1 MITWQSDCSTHE
13 TFTRDVTMNT
23 KQRPPRNRTADLS
36 RRKFLKESSLAA
48 TGAVVAANFP
58 FVLTGQA
65 AEIQPIRVGLIGCGG
80 RGTGAAA
87 NVLEAADNV
96 KIVAMADLFK
106 DRLESSRNELRAMH
120 AEVPDNRCFIGF
132 DAYKHLLAL
141 PEVNYV
147 ILATMPH
154 FRPLH
159 LRAAIEA
166 GKHVFMEK
174 PVAVDGPGVRSVIE
188 SGELAKAK
196 GLSIV
201 AGTQRRHQTDYRE
214 TIRRLRDG
222 AIGPVLVGR
231 AYWNGGELWHHGRMP
246 EWSEMEYQCRNWY
259 YFTWLCGDHIVEQH
273 VHNLD
278 VMNWV
283 MGAHPIKAR
292 GNGGRQARTD
302 PKYGSIFDH
311 FAVEYEYANGARVYS
326 YCRQTDAT
334 EGNVSEAVIGALGTS
349 NCQNLIQAKG
359 EKPWRL
365 TEKSPNG
372 YVQEH
377 TDLIASIRENKP
389 LNEARQVAE
398 STLTAIMGREAAYSG
413 QSIGWEQMLNSNISR
428 APEKYN
434 FETPPPLEEIPIPGK
449 YKMA

>member
-1 MITWQSDCSTHE
+1 
-13 TFTRDVTMNT
+13 MNS

-48 TGAVVAANFP
+48 TGAAVAANFP

-65 AEIQPIRVGLIGCGG
+65 GEIQPIRVGLIGCGG

-106 DRLESSRNELRAMH
+106 DRLESSRNELKATH

-159 LRAAIEA
+159 LRAAIGA

-246 EWSEMEYQCRNWY
+246 EWSQYR
-259 YFTWLCGDHIVEQH
+259 GIPVSS
-273 VHNLD
+273 
-278 VMNWV
+278 VMALSRPASLLKSRSVFWISQ
-283 MGAHPIKAR
+283 PKAR
-292 GNGGRQARTD
+292 AGACRDNASAASAPSNPGR
-302 PKYGSIFDH
+302 GSPPD
-311 FAVEYEYANGARVYS
+311 GR
-326 YCRQTDAT
+326 R
-334 EGNVSEAVIGALGTS
+334 
-349 NCQNLIQAKG
+349 
-359 EKPWRL
+359 RL
-365 TEKSPNG
+365 
-372 YVQEH
+372 
-377 TDLIASIRENKP
+377 A
-389 LNEARQVAE
+389 
-398 STLTAIMGREAAYSG
+398 
-413 QSIGWEQMLNSNISR
+413 
-428 APEKYN
+428 
-434 FETPPPLEEIPIPGK
+434 
-449 YKMA
+449 

>member
-1 MITWQSDCSTHE
+1 
-13 TFTRDVTMNT
+13 MNT
-23 KQRPPRNRTADLS
+23 KQGLPRYQTADLS
-36 RRKFLKESSLAA
+36 RRQFLKESSLAA
-48 TGAVVAANFP
+48 SGAVAAASFP
-58 FVLTGQA
+58 FVLTGHA
-65 AEIQPIRVGLIGCGG
+65 AETQPIRVGLIGCGG
-80 RGTGAAA
+80 RGTGAVA

-106 DRLESSRNELRAMH
+106 DRLESSRNELKAIRV
-120 AEVPDNRCFIGF
+120 EVPDNRCFIGF
-132 DAYKHLLAL
+132 DAYQHLVAL

-159 LRAAIEA
+159 LRAAIDA

-174 PVAVDGPGVRSVIE
+174 PVAVDGPGIRSIIE
-188 SGELAKAK
+188 SGELAKDK

-222 AIGPVLVGR
+222 AIGSVLVGR
-231 AYWNGGELWHHGRMP
+231 AYWNDTELWHHGRKP

-259 YFTWLCGDHIVEQH
+259 YFIWLSGDHIVEQH

-283 MGAHPIKAR
+283 MGAHPIKAS

-326 YCRQTDAT
+326 YSRQTNAT
-334 EGNVSEAVIGALGTS
+334 ERNVSEAVIGAIGTS

-359 EKPWRL
+359 EKPWRFA
-365 TEKSPNG
+365 EKSPNG

-377 TDLIASIRENKP
+377 ADLIASIRAGKP
-389 LNEARQVAE
+389 LNEARQIAE

-413 QSIGWEQMLNSNISR
+413 QSITWEQMLNSNVSR
-428 APEKYN
+428 APDKYD
-434 FETPPPLEEIPIPGK
+434 FETPPPPEEVPIPGK